1 MHAAARLQGP
11 WQFIVAHVH
20 HGLQAPAD
28 HWLAFCADQAA
39 ALGLPFLSRRLHPAV
54 GPQSSPSGVE
64 AWARE
69 WRYRALADMAS
80 ATGARVILTAHHAND
95 QLETVEIR
103 RRRGSGVLGLAGMRE
118 RAPLPHAP
126 AGMRLLRPFLGI
138 ARSRLEAWGRAEG
151 IPWVDDPANIDPR
164 FTRNRVRRVVEQRV
178 RADPLALPAELAAIG
193 LVQQAADRI
202 RAQAA
207 ADVQA
212 ASLHMIRDPDVTDRA
227 RFSWPAASR
236 VGHQEGASQGDDA
249 RPQPSDGSIPQT
261 VQTSSSRVL
270 PAWPAE
276 GCWQLPRPDEGDTAT
291 DGSASPSRG
300 QSSAVRALSRAAL
313 LRLDPAR
320 RAEALR
326 YWLATLGC
334 RMPTRA
340 KLAELERQLVLAGA
354 AEARVRHDGR
364 WLLRYRDRIGLM
376 PRLTPIQPALLGW
389 RGENHLTLPA
399 GILSFEPLD
408 DDDDLIAKF
417 FHSRQTGR
425 PREFAS
431 LDPPRG
437 STAQGRAAA
446 ISSAPDMSPVDDD
459 QQGAGGEEGVV
470 LDSGR
475 GGERLRLQPIAPSR
489 SLKNLMQEH
498 GVPACLRACLPVLR
512 LRGRLIFAAPFDSVV
527 PAAWLNPAEPDA
539 RQSPVSGGFVRLR
552 WHARPDIAA
561 WL

>member
-54 GPQSSPSGVE
+54 GPQSSPSGIE

-80 ATGARVILTAHHAND
+80 ATGAHVILTAHHAND

-126 AGMRLLRPFLGI
+126 AGMLLLRPFLGI
-138 ARSRLEAWGRAEG
+138 PRSRLEAWGRAEG

-227 RFSWPAASR
+227 RFSWPATAQFST
-236 VGHQEGASQGDDA
+236 
-249 RPQPSDGSIPQT
+249 PQ
-261 VQTSSSRVL
+261 
-270 PAWPAE
+270 
-276 GCWQLPRPDEGDTAT
+276 
-291 DGSASPSRG
+291 
-300 QSSAVRALSRAAL
+300 ALSRAAL

-326 YWLATLGC
+326 YWLGALGC

-354 AEARVRHDGR
+354 AEARVCHDGL

-376 PRLTPIQPALLGW
+376 PRLTPIQPTLLGW

-408 DDDDLIAKF
+408 DVDGLSTKF
-417 FHSRQTGR
+417 FDSRQLDN
-425 PREFAS
+425 PRESAS
-431 LDPPRG
+431 PDGPLESAVQG
-437 STAQGRAAA
+437 SAAA
-446 ISSAPDMSPVDDD
+446 ISPASGVSPVDDD
-459 QQGAGGEEGVV
+459 AHAAGGEEGVM

-475 GGERLRLQPIAPSR
+475 GGERLRLQPDAPSR
-489 SLKNLMQEH
+489 SLKNLMQER
-498 GVPACLRACLPVLR
+498 GVPSCLRACLPVLR

-527 PAAWLNPAEPDA
+527 PAAWLNPAEHDA
-539 RQSPVSGGFVRLR
+539 GQSPVSGGFVRLR